1 MSGTVVMKFGGTSVA
16 DAERIKRAAK
26 RIVKAREQGQ
36 QVVAVLSARGK
47 TTDELIASAEEVS
60 TAPDPREMDMLLSTG
75 ERISCALCAM
85 AINDLG
91 HRAISLTGSQAGI
104 VTDTSHTKARI
115 LDVRAD
121 RIRQALDEDLIVL
134 VAGFQ
139 GVSTAKDV
147 TTLGRGGSDTTAV
160 ALAAAIG
167 AEVCEIYTDVAGV
180 FSADPRIVPDARKL
194 PIVSFEEM
202 LEMSASGAGVLQLRS
217 VEYGRT
223 HGVRIHCRSSFTEEL
238 GTYVVGEE
246 ETMERPLIT
255 AVTHSTDEARITLL
269 GVPDHPGIA
278 GKIFTALAD
287 ANVNV
292 DMIIQNEPESEGAA
306 ADMSF
311 TVPRTDVRLARE
323 TLDPVVAEVGI
334 ARVAED
340 PAMGKVSVVGA
351 GMKSHPG
358 VAAKVF
364 STLGREGINIEMIST
379 SPIKISCV
387 VQADA
392 GHDRG
397 QGAAR
402 GVRAGRGRRP
412 RGASLRAGSRDMSYR
427 VAVVGATGAVGTVM
441 LRQAARAGLPG
452 ARDRAVRLARAR
464 PAGSWTGFGT
474 VQPLTDETIQ
484 GFDLAIFSAGATTS
498 GEWAPRF
505 VDAGCV
511 VVDNSSR
518 LRRDDDIPL
527 VVSEVNP
534 HALERHRGLI
544 ANPNCSTMQLMVVL
558 KPILD
563 TAGIERLIVSTYQ
576 SVSGTGVKAVEEL
589 EAQTHAVLHGVEPP
603 APTVYPHPI
612 AFNVL
617 GGAGN
622 FKDGDDYT
630 DEERKMMFETR
641 KILETPDIGIS
652 VTCARVPVI
661 SVALGVGE
669 RADARPDRAR
679 RGARAAARRT
689 RASTSSTIPRA
700 TATRRRS
707 PARAAT
713 RCSSAGS
720 GATRRTRAR

>member
-1 MSGTVVMKFGGTSVA
+1 M
-16 DAERIKRAAK
+16 
-26 RIVKAREQGQ
+26 
-36 QVVAVLSARGK
+36 
-47 TTDELIASAEEVS
+47 
-60 TAPDPREMDMLLSTG
+60 
-75 ERISCALCAM
+75 
-85 AINDLG
+85 
-91 HRAISLTGSQAGI
+91 
-104 VTDTSHTKARI
+104 
-115 LDVRAD
+115 
-121 RIRQALDEDLIVL
+121 L

-217 VEYGRT
+217 VEYART
-223 HGVRIHCRSSFTEEL
+223 HGVRIHCRSSFTEEP

-278 GKIFTALAD
+278 GRIFTALAD

-292 DMIIQNEPESEGAA
+292 DMIIQNEPVSEGAQ

-311 TVPRTDVRLARE
+311 TVPRTRRAHRAR
-323 TLDPVVAEVGI
+323 G
-334 ARVAED
+334 ARPGRRRGRDRARRARTRRWARSRSSA
-340 PAMGKVSVVGA
+340 P

-364 STLGREGINIEMIST
+364 TTLGREGINIEMIST

-387 VQADA
+387 VQGDQVTT
-392 GHDRG
+392 RG

-402 GVRAGRGRRP
+402 GVRAGRGRHP
-412 RGASLRAGSRDMSYR
+412 RGAPLRAGSGDDELPRRGRRRHRRRRHRHAGRSC
-427 VAVVGATGAVGTVM
+427 AS
-441 LRQAARAGLPG
+441 AASR
-452 ARDRAVRLARAR
+452 RAR
-464 PAGSWTGFGT
+464 SSRSRPSAPPAASSRASA
-474 VQPLTDETIQ
+474 PSSRSRDETIQ

-518 LRRDDDIPL
+518 WRRDDEIPL
-527 VVSEVNP
+527 VVTEVNP

-563 TAGIERLIVSTYQ
+563 AAGIERLIVSTYQ

-589 EAQTHAVLHGVEPP
+589 EAQTHAVLHGAEPP
-603 APTVYPHPI
+603 AP
-612 AFNVL
+612 ARL
-617 GGAGN
+617 SA
-622 FKDGDDYT
+622 
-630 DEERKMMFETR
+630 
-641 KILETPDIGIS
+641 PD
-652 VTCARVPVI
+652 RVQ
-661 SVALGVGE
+661 
-669 RADARPDRAR
+669 RAR
-679 RGARAAARRT
+679 RRRQLQGRRRLHGRRAQDDVRDAQDPRGAGHRHLGDLRARAGDLRRT
-689 RASTSSTIPRA
+689 RSR
-700 TATRRRS
+700 
-707 PARAAT
+707 
-713 RCSSAGS
+713 
-720 GATRRTRAR
+720 